1 MAKKLRVGLIGV
13 GGIAGAHFPGW
24 DASPFAEV
32 VALGDINPETLARV
46 GQQRGIDRLYEDS
59 WELIRQDDIDI
70 IDICTPNAYHAPY
83 AIAALEAGKNVLC
96 EKPLAPTP
104 AEIKKMIAARDKSG
118 KLLMTAQH
126 FHYQG

>member
-83 AIAALEAGKNVLC
+83 AIAAIPMAFGEAFFTGGTMALIVTYRPQWC
-96 EKPLAPTP
+96 ASFDD
-104 AEIKKMIAARDKSG
+104 ARYLPRRD
-118 KLLMTAQH
+118 
-126 FHYQG
+126 

>member
-46 GQQRGIDRLYEDS
+46 GQQRGIDR
-59 WELIRQDDIDI
+59 
-70 IDICTPNAYHAPY
+70 HAGPSPPR
-83 AIAALEAGKNVLC
+83 GN
-96 EKPLAPTP
+96 
-104 AEIKKMIAARDKSG
+104 AAR
-118 KLLMTAQH
+118 L
-126 FHYQG
+126 